1 MFNQITVI
9 GLGLLGASLAMGIRR
24 HGIAKTIKL
33 WARRKDT
40 LEACRIM
47 TGVVSVEEDITKSVV
62 GSNLVVICTPVESIP
77 EILDDDCTLPW
88 KIIR

>member
-9 GLGLLGASLAMGIRR
+9 GLGLLGASLAMAIRR

-40 LEACRIM
+40 LEACRDHDWCSQCR
-47 TGVVSVEEDITKSVV
+47 GGYQRSR
-62 GSNLVVICTPVESIP
+62 
-77 EILDDDCTLPW
+77 W
-88 KIIR
+88 